1 MIKNLTLL
9 IVAILLLCILIT
21 PAILFT
27 IIISIQKF
35 RANKIKSYLSESFLL
50 IALSIDRLGN
60 VIAKDLFNSYF
71 LSNENCYKFGNTKE
85 TISSAAGKNILYSKS
100 TKVSKHSLTLN
111 FYFFEWNV
119 YNFSYFN
126 YSNFRFFGNLL
137 VNILDYLD
145 KNHCLN
151 AIDNNV

>member
-9 IVAILLLCILIT
+9 VVAISLLSILIT
-21 PAILFT
+21 PAILLT
-27 IIISIQKF
+27 LIISIKNF
-35 RANKIKSYLSESFLL
+35 KTKKIKTYLSESFLL

-60 VIAKDLFNSYF
+60 VIAKDLFNVYF
-71 LSNENCYKFGNTKE
+71 LKNENCYKFGNTKE

-100 TKVSKHSLTLN
+100 TKVSKYSLTLN
-111 FYFFEWNV
+111 FYFFEWKV
-119 YNFSYFN
+119 YNFSYFK

-137 VNILDYLD
+137 VNILDHLD

-151 AIDNNV
+151 SIDNNV